1 MTEVLRIALFAAGL
15 VIWGNVVSALLGP
28 SARLPGGSWLFVL
41 AGGLLIALT
50 SLWSRRVGLAR
61 RDLGLRFDGALP
73 GAALALAI
81 ALVALPGIALLR
93 SGFPLGQPI
102 AYAPLAGVSDG
113 ELAVHLALFL
123 PFGAVLPEELA
134 FRGALLGALL
144 RRTSAVRAAVG
155 SASAFALWH
164 VGVIFVTVNETPLAR
179 SALFPLAVV
188 AALVVVFAGGLLFAG
203 LRLRTGTLASTIA
216 LHWAFNA
223 AVLIGLR
230 SI

>member
-188 AALVVVFAGGLLFAG
+188 AALVVVFAGGLLFAA
-203 LRLRTGTLASTIA
+203 LRLRTGTLASTVA

>member
-1 MTEVLRIALFAAGL
+1 MTDVPRIALFAAGL
-15 VIWGNVVSALLGP
+15 VVWGNVVSALLGP
-28 SARLPGGSWLFVL
+28 SARLPGGSWSFVL
-41 AGGLLIALT
+41 AGALLVGLTA
-50 SLWSRRVGLAR
+50 LWSWRVGLAR
-61 RDLGLRFDGALP
+61 RDLGLVFHGALP
-73 GAALALAI
+73 GAALGLAI
-81 ALVALPGIALLR
+81 ALVALPGVALLR

-123 PFGAVLPEELA
+123 PFGAVVPEELA

-144 RRTSAVRAAVG
+144 RWTSAVRAVVG
-155 SASAFALWH
+155 SATAFALWH
-164 VGVIFVTVNETPLAR
+164 VGVIFVTVNETPLAH

-188 AALVVVFAGGLLFAG
+188 AALVVVFAGGLLFAA

>member
-1 MTEVLRIALFAAGL
+1 MTDVPRIALFAAGL
-15 VIWGNVVSALLGP
+15 VLWGNVVSALLGP

-73 GAALALAI
+73 GAALGLAI

-102 AYAPLAGVSDG
+102 AYAALAGVSDG
-113 ELAVHLALFL
+113 ELAAHLALFL

-144 RRTSAVRAAVG
+144 RWTSAVRAVVG
-155 SASAFALWH
+155 SATAFALWH
-164 VGVIFVTVNETPLAR
+164 VGVIFVTVNETPLAH